1 MQATARGTV
10 VGVKR
15 KIWLF
20 FLSGI
25 AAFLTT
31 GCMSQPAQQPE
42 DKPIVQF
49 LKENKDD
56 IKAIAQKTKRE
67 LQVGNKVINLVQKA
81 AEDNSISYPQIGKKT
96 VQIVKPSSV
105 QRTCN
110 YCQLW
115 RILFFIATAAIA
127 FKFLL
132 GSVYGKNQKAISQ
145 AIDQAVKSRLDK
157 IERTEGSTVGRP

>member
-15 KIWLF
+15 KIWSF
-20 FLSGI
+20 FLTGI
-25 AAFLTT
+25 VTFLTT

-49 LKENKDD
+49 LKQNKED

-96 VQIVKPSSV
+96 VQIVKPISV

-157 IERTEGSTVGRP
+157 IERTEGSTIGRP

>member
-1 MQATARGTV
+1 MQTATRYSGRSSKGKV
-10 VGVKR
+10 
-15 KIWLF
+15 WLF
-20 FLSGI
+20 FLSG
-25 AAFLTT
+25 ALAFLTT

-49 LKENKDD
+49 LKQNKED
-56 IKAIAQKTKRE
+56 IKVIAQKTKRE

-145 AIDQAVKSRLDK
+145 AIDKAVKSRLDK
-157 IERTEGSTVGRP
+157 IERTEGSTIGRP

>member
-1 MQATARGTV
+1 MQTATRYSGRSSKGKV
-10 VGVKR
+10 
-15 KIWLF
+15 WLF
-20 FLSGI
+20 FLSG
-25 AAFLTT
+25 ALAFLTT

-49 LKENKDD
+49 LKQNKED

-105 QRTCN
+105 YRTCN

-132 GSVYGKNQKAISQ
+132 GSVYKKNKKAISQ
-145 AIDQAVKSRLDK
+145 AIDKAVKSRLDK
-157 IERTEGSTVGRP
+157 IERTEGSTIGRP

>member
-1 MQATARGTV
+1 MQTATRYSGRSSKGKV
-10 VGVKR
+10 
-15 KIWLF
+15 WLF
-20 FLSGI
+20 FLSG
-25 AAFLTT
+25 ALAFLTT

-49 LKENKDD
+49 LKQNKED

-145 AIDQAVKSRLDK
+145 AIDKAVKSRLDK
-157 IERTEGSTVGRP
+157 IERTEGSTIGRP

>member
-1 MQATARGTV
+1 MQTATRYSGRNSKGKV
-10 VGVKR
+10 
-15 KIWLF
+15 WLF
-20 FLSGI
+20 FLSG
-25 AAFLTT
+25 ALALLTT
-31 GCMSQPAQQPE
+31 GCMSQTAQQPE

-49 LKENKDD
+49 LKQNKED

-157 IERTEGSTVGRP
+157 IERTEGSTIGRP

>member
-1 MQATARGTV
+1 MQTATRYSGRSSKGKV
-10 VGVKR
+10 
-15 KIWLF
+15 WLF
-20 FLSGI
+20 FLSG
-25 AAFLTT
+25 ALAFLTT

-49 LKENKDD
+49 LKQNKED

-132 GSVYGKNQKAISQ
+132 GSVYGKNKKAISQ
-145 AIDQAVKSRLDK
+145 AIDKAVKSRLDK
-157 IERTEGSTVGRP
+157 IERTEGSTIGRP

>member
-1 MQATARGTV
+1 
-10 VGVKR
+10 
-15 KIWLF
+15 
-20 FLSGI
+20 
-25 AAFLTT
+25 
-31 GCMSQPAQQPE
+31 MSQPAQQPE

-49 LKENKDD
+49 LKQNKED

-145 AIDQAVKSRLDK
+145 AIDKAVKSRLDK
-157 IERTEGSTVGRP
+157 IERTEGSTIGRP

>member
-1 MQATARGTV
+1 MQTATRYSGRSSKGKV
-10 VGVKR
+10 
-15 KIWLF
+15 WLF
-20 FLSGI
+20 FLSG
-25 AAFLTT
+25 ALALLTT
-31 GCMSQPAQQPE
+31 GCMSQTAQQPE

-49 LKENKDD
+49 LKQNKED

-105 QRTCN
+105 YRTCN

-145 AIDQAVKSRLDK
+145 AIDKAVKSRLDK
-157 IERTEGSTVGRP
+157 IERTEGSTIGRP